1 MKGPA
6 QPGRQAD
13 ANLAAAID
21 RLWVRFLPE
30 MWERVSILSSAAS
43 AVSAKTLTGQECKA
57 AQAAAHKLAGVL
69 GTFGLTAGTVLARK
83 LEMHF
88 SREGGPDSDFGP
100 RLLEVVA
107 ELQSMIDSRQ
117 SPP

>member
-1 MKGPA
+1 MEGPA

-13 ANLAAAID
+13 ANLAVAID
-21 RLWVRFLPE
+21 RLWARFLPE
-30 MWERVSILSSAAS
+30 MRERVAVLTAAAS
-43 AVSAKTLTGQECKA
+43 AVSAHKLTGQECKA

-88 SREGGPDSDFGP
+88 SRESGPDSDFGP
-100 RLLEVVA
+100 RLVEVVA
-107 ELQSMIDSRQ
+107 ELQTMIDSRQ
-117 SPP
+117 PST

>member
-1 MKGPA
+1 MDSTA

-13 ANLAAAID
+13 ANLAEAID
-21 RLWVRFLPE
+21 RLWTRFLPE
-30 MWERVSILSSAAS
+30 MRERVSILASASS

-100 RLLEVVA
+100 RLVEVVN
-107 ELQSMIDSRQ
+107 ELQSMIESR
-117 SPP
+117 SSFS